1 MKKEELFEVLGNLE
15 PGMVEKARSDRHPRR
30 GVWKKWTA
38 AAACAVIIGGA
49 VLGVA
54 TWRNGREGSA
64 VRYPSGVT
72 TVLAAYPASVE
83 RTMDAQKFMES
94 DAHWDWWDSYRE
106 LTAKSAELQS
116 GMDAYYQNLMKQ
128 MLVSEDENTVCSP
141 INLYIAF
148 AMLAETSDGNT
159 RQQILDMLGAQD
171 MDTLRENVSSLWESN
186 YADTP
191 ALNSVLANSLWLD
204 GEETYNDTTLQRLAE
219 QYYASTFRGTPGSE
233 DESGSADLDG

>member
-1 MKKEELFEVLGNLE
+1 
-15 PGMVEKARSDRHPRR
+15 
-30 GVWKKWTA
+30 
-38 AAACAVIIGGA
+38 VIIGGA

-72 TVLAAYPASVE
+72 TVLAAYPASVA

-141 INLYIAF
+141 INLYIRVCDAGGNFGWKYAAADSGYAWCAGHGHLTGKCFFTLGKQLCRHTRAEKCVGKF
-148 AMLAETSDGNT
+148 AVAG
-159 RQQILDMLGAQD
+159 
-171 MDTLRENVSSLWESN
+171 W
-186 YADTP
+186 
-191 ALNSVLANSLWLD
+191 
-204 GEETYNDTTLQRLAE
+204 
-219 QYYASTFRGTPGSE
+219 
-233 DESGSADLDG
+233 

>member
-1 MKKEELFEVLGNLE
+1 
-15 PGMVEKARSDRHPRR
+15 
-30 GVWKKWTA
+30 
-38 AAACAVIIGGA
+38 
-49 VLGVA
+49 
-54 TWRNGREGSA
+54 
-64 VRYPSGVT
+64 
-72 TVLAAYPASVE
+72 
-83 RTMDAQKFMES
+83 MDAQKFMES

-171 MDTLRENVSSLWESN
+171 MDTLRKKCFFALEKQLCRHACAEKVCWQIRCGWMVRKHTMTQRCSGWRSSTMHRHSEERQDQKKWIRHCRPGRIII
-186 YADTP
+186 P
-191 ALNSVLANSLWLD
+191 A
-204 GEETYNDTTLQRLAE
+204 G
-219 QYYASTFRGTPGSE
+219 F
-233 DESGSADLDG
+233 

>member
-128 MLVSEDENTVCSP
+128 MLVSEDENTGYPDSGARRLSTAPSP
-141 INLYIAF
+141 KKKAWPRNNGRSPL
-148 AMLAETSDGNT
+148 
-159 RQQILDMLGAQD
+159 
-171 MDTLRENVSSLWESN
+171 EN
-186 YADTP
+186 P
-191 ALNSVLANSLWLD
+191 
-204 GEETYNDTTLQRLAE
+204 GQGGGKTTV
-219 QYYASTFRGTPGSE
+219 YGK
-233 DESGSADLDG
+233 

>member
-30 GVWKKWTA
+30 GVWKNRTA

-49 VLGVA
+49 VLGLRHGETVGRVLQSVIRRGNDGSGGLSGICGA
-54 TWRNGREGSA
+54 DNGCTE
-64 VRYPSGVT
+64 
-72 TVLAAYPASVE
+72 
-83 RTMDAQKFMES
+83 FMES

-171 MDTLRENVSSLWESN
+171 MDTLREKCFF
-186 YADTP
+186 
-191 ALNSVLANSLWLD
+191 
-204 GEETYNDTTLQRLAE
+204 TLGKAIMQTRP
-219 QYYASTFRGTPGSE
+219 R
-233 DESGSADLDG
+233 

>member
-1 MKKEELFEVLGNLE
+1 MKKEELFETMGNLD
-15 PGMVEKARSDRHPRR
+15 PGMVEKAGKYQRSRR
-30 GVWKKWTA
+30 AAWKKWTA
-38 AAACAVIIGGA
+38 TAACAVIIGGA
-49 VLGVA
+49 VLGVT

-171 MDTLRENVSSLWESN
+171 MDTLRKNVSSLWKSN

-191 ALNSVLANSLWLD
+191 ALKSVLANSLWLD
-204 GEETYNDTTLQRLAE
+204 GEETYNDKIGRAHV
-219 QYYASTFRGTPGSE
+219 
-233 DESGSADLDG
+233 

>member
-72 TVLAAYPASVE
+72 RFWRLIRHLWSGQWMHRNSWKAMHTGTGGI
-83 RTMDAQKFMES
+83 RT
-94 DAHWDWWDSYRE
+94 
-106 LTAKSAELQS
+106 
-116 GMDAYYQNLMKQ
+116 
-128 MLVSEDENTVCSP
+128 
-141 INLYIAF
+141 
-148 AMLAETSDGNT
+148 
-159 RQQILDMLGAQD
+159 
-171 MDTLRENVSSLWESN
+171 
-186 YADTP
+186 
-191 ALNSVLANSLWLD
+191 
-204 GEETYNDTTLQRLAE
+204 
-219 QYYASTFRGTPGSE
+219 GS
-233 DESGSADLDG
+233 